1 MKMII
6 KLPNFF
12 ENNKLND
19 LKEKMDIDRY
29 TYGNY
34 KDCQSQGIRELLNN
48 KGQDFYDISEITPLK
63 DHTLTYNNER
73 IILYIRD
80 VAHYGRSDLP
90 RFHIAKCSTLQ
101 DMFALNKKKRYVRTQ
116 NETGIFYLN
125 IISGRTI
132 KETEERLDVC
142 KNCLS
147 ILRWEGYHSQ
157 NWSDKQK
164 NECVKNFTIARFFE
178 KYPKSLVDSS
188 GYSNIN
194 SSVNQYPKNWNEISR
209 NYRAFKNWTC
219 EKCGVH
225 LINHTDLL
233 ETHHINGQKNE
244 CQYSNLMALCA
255 DCHSKMPM
263 HSHMGNNPRE
273 REKIEKVKIIKN
285 EQKIIA

>member
-1 MKMII
+1 MII

-12 ENNKLND
+12 EDSKLNS
-19 LKEKMDIDRY
+19 LKSKMGIDRY

-34 KDCQSQGIRELLNN
+34 QDCQSQGIREILNG
-48 KGQDFYDISEITPLK
+48 KGQDFDDINEIKPLK

-80 VAHYGRSDLP
+80 VANYGRSDLP

-101 DMFALNKKKRYVRTQ
+101 DMFALNRKRRYVRTQ

-125 IISGRTI
+125 IINGRTVR
-132 KETEERLDVC
+132 EVEERLDVC
-142 KNCLS
+142 RNCLS

-157 NWSDKQK
+157 NWSEKQK
-164 NECVKNFTIARFFE
+164 NKCVKDFTISRFFE
-178 KYPKSLVDSS
+178 KYPKSLVDDN
-188 GYSNIN
+188 GYSSIN
-194 SSVNQYPKNWNEISR
+194 SPRNIYPQDWDNISR
-209 NYRAFKNWTC
+209 SYRAFKNWTC
-219 EKCGVH
+219 EKCGVN
-225 LINHTDLL
+225 LANHTSLL

-263 HSHMGNNPRE
+263 HSHMNNNP
-273 REKIEKVKIIKN
+273 KIEQAKKIKRGQGIL
-285 EQKIIA
+285 I

>member
-1 MKMII
+1 MII

-12 ENNKLND
+12 ENNKLNA
-19 LKEKMDIDRY
+19 LKEKMGIDRY

-34 KDCQSQGIRELLNN
+34 RGCQSQGVRKLLNG
-48 KGQDFYDISEITPLK
+48 KGQDFDDINEITPLK

-73 IILYIRD
+73 VILYIRD
-80 VAHYGRSDLP
+80 VANYGHYDLP
-90 RFHIAKCSTLQ
+90 KFHIAKCSTLQ
-101 DMFALNKKKRYVRTQ
+101 TMFENNRKRRYVRTQ

-125 IISGRTI
+125 IISGNNVREI
-132 KETEERLDVC
+132 EEKLDVC
-142 KNCLS
+142 QNCLN
-147 ILRWEGYHSQ
+147 ILDWDGFSMGWERAKR
-157 NWSDKQK
+157 DKY
-164 NECVKNFTIARFFE
+164 VRDFTIARFFE

-188 GYSNIN
+188 GYSSIN
-194 SSVNQYPKNWNEISR
+194 SSVNQYPKNWKKISR

-263 HSHMGNNPRE
+263 HSHMSNDPSE
-273 REKIEKVKIIKN
+273 REKIEQVKKIKK
-285 EQKIIA
+285 EQRIF

>member
-1 MKMII
+1 MII

-12 ENNKLND
+12 ENNKLNA
-19 LKEKMDIDRY
+19 LKEKMGIDRY
-29 TYGNY
+29 IYGNY
-34 KDCQSQGIRELLNN
+34 RDCQSQGVRKLLNG
-48 KGQDFYDISEITPLK
+48 KGQDFDDINEITPLR

-73 IILYIRD
+73 VILYIRD
-80 VAHYGRSDLP
+80 VANYEHYDLP
-90 RFHIAKCSTLQ
+90 KFNFEKCSTLQ
-101 DMFALNKKKRYVRTQ
+101 TMFENNRKRRYVRTQ

-125 IISGRTI
+125 IISGNNVREI
-132 KETEERLDVC
+132 EEKLDVC
-142 KNCLS
+142 QNCLN
-147 ILRWEGYHSQ
+147 ILDWDGFSMGWDRSKR
-157 NWSDKQK
+157 DKY
-164 NECVKNFTIARFFE
+164 VRDFTIARFFE
-178 KYPKSLVDSS
+178 KYPKSFVGSS
-188 GYSNIN
+188 GYSSIN

-263 HSHMGNNPRE
+263 HSHMSNNPSE
-273 REKIEKVKIIKN
+273 REKIEQVKRIKK
-285 EQKIIA
+285 EQGIF

>member
-34 KDCQSQGIRELLNN
+34 KDCQSQGIRELLNS
-48 KGQDFYDISEITPLK
+48 KGQDFDDINEITPLK

-80 VAHYGRSDLP
+80 VANYGHYDLP
-90 RFHIAKCSTLQ
+90 KFHIAKCSTLQ
-101 DMFALNKKKRYVRTQ
+101 TMFENNRKRRYVRTQ
-116 NETGIFYLN
+116 NETGVFYLN
-125 IISGRTI
+125 TISGNRLREI
-132 KETEERLDVC
+132 EEKLDVC
-142 KNCLS
+142 QNCLN
-147 ILRWEGYHSQ
+147 ILDWDGFSMGWERAKR
-157 NWSDKQK
+157 DKY
-164 NECVKNFTIARFFE
+164 VRDFTITRFFK
-178 KYPKSLVDSS
+178 KYPKSLVDSD
-188 GYSNIN
+188 GYSSIH
-194 SSVNQYPKNWNEISR
+194 SPINQYPTNWNKISR
-209 NYRAFKNWTC
+209 NYRTFKNWTC

-273 REKIEKVKIIKN
+273 REKIEKVKTIKK